1 MNLLIEA
8 LDTECVSTKI
18 WAVKAIAGLGSSAR
32 AASHA
37 IKRLRKHP
45 NPSLREAVARALE
58 QIGEPVGAQAREFVP
73 HASIQFL
80 PN

>member
-8 LDTECVSTKI
+8 LDTDCVATKI
-18 WAVKAIAGLGSSAR
+18 WAVNAIAGLGNSAR
-32 AASHA
+32 GASSA

-45 NPSLREAVARALE
+45 NASLREAVARALD
-58 QIGEPVGAQAREFVP
+58 QIGEPVGMPAREFVP
-73 HASIQFL
+73 YASIQFL